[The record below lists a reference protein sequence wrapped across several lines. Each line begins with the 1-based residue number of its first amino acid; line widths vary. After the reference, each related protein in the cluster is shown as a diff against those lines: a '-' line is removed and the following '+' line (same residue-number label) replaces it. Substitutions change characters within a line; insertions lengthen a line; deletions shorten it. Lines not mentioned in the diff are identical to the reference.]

1 MSDDNLPVGSNDQEP
16 RLPAHRAPQQGSLAL
31 HTGGTALDL
40 FEEPKRDEDEIDL
53 LAYWQILLK
62 RRWLVLGVLA
72 SVVALALLVT
82 LLTPPV
88 YRATATLQIDREAM
102 QVIQVDGIQAPEA
115 ANSGDF
121 YQTQYELLRS
131 RALAERVADT
141 LQLAEG
147 SSIAALARHS
157 WFGRLK
163 ESLRPQSRK
172 EAETEDNAAKS
183 DALRSAVS
191 LVQQGLTIEPVRN
204 SRLVKVNFDSGNP
217 EFSARVVNA

>member
-1 MSDDNLPVGSNDQEP
+1 MSDDNLPVGSNGQDPQ
-16 RLPAHRAPQQGSLAL
+16 LPARRGPEQGTLAL
-31 HTGGTALDL
+31 RTGGTALDL
-40 FEEPKRDEDEIDL
+40 FEEPARDEDEIDL

-121 YQTQYELLRS
+121 YQTQYELLNSRS
-131 RALAERVADT
+131 LAER
-141 LQLAEG
+141 LF
-147 SSIAALARHS
+147 SSS
-157 WFGRLK
+157 YW
-163 ESLRPQSRK
+163 
-172 EAETEDNAAKS
+172 
-183 DALRSAVS
+183 VW
-191 LVQQGLTIEPVRN
+191 
-204 SRLVKVNFDSGNP
+204 
-217 EFSARVVNA
+217 